1 MKKKITIIDYGV
13 GNILSITRAIE
24 KCGEKSCVSKN
35 SAEILSSTHI
45 ILPGVGAFFPAMEK
59 IKKNNLVNLI
69 QDISKKN
76 IPLLGICLGMQLLM
90 ETSEEFGLHKGI
102 SLIKGNVIHVPKFSK
117 KKILK
122 VPYVGWFPL
131 ILKNNKKNDILL
143 KKINS
148 TARFY
153 FVHSY
158 MIEPKNSNIVAFYNN
173 EGNKIPA
180 IIRKNNVYGC
190 QFHPEKSGVNGLKL
204 LKNFIN
210 LN

>member
-117 KKILK
+117 KK
-122 VPYVGWFPL
+122 Y
-131 ILKNNKKNDILL
+131 
-143 KKINS
+143 
-148 TARFY
+148 
-153 FVHSY
+153 
-158 MIEPKNSNIVAFYNN
+158 
-173 EGNKIPA
+173 
-180 IIRKNNVYGC
+180 
-190 QFHPEKSGVNGLKL
+190 
-204 LKNFIN
+204 
-210 LN
+210 